1 MIGNVLQW
9 VISVEGQVV
18 QNVVVNVEVMF
29 QNNVVGE
36 IDNDVGL
43 LCVINKK
50 VLISDVKIVQKIR
63 MFGCDLC
70 ISENQVMIIVGERNC
85 SIVVVVVF
93 DFLMVSKKVSCIV
106 SVLIM
111 EKISRL
117 MVFL

>member
-1 MIGNVLQW
+1 
-9 VISVEGQVV
+9 
-18 QNVVVNVEVMF
+18 
-29 QNNVVGE
+29 
-36 IDNDVGL
+36 
-43 LCVINKK
+43 
-50 VLISDVKIVQKIR
+50 
-63 MFGCDLC
+63 
-70 ISENQVMIIVGERNC
+70 MIIVGERNC